1 MAKKGNTSIERI
13 LASKVNRLELRE
25 DLGNDIIKWGKKN
38 DWGNYLLGL
47 ATSQSE
53 HGAILKTKAK
63 YLTGLEIET
72 DNLEAQ
78 KFLKYA
84 NPKESWLDLSK
95 KLDIDDVTF
104 GAVAV
109 KVIPNVFGKPL
120 YFYHVDYGKLRVS
133 RCGNYLDYS
142 NDWQVN
148 EYIEPRIRYPR
159 YYDGIKKPSILILM
173 DYFPTSKRFEEF
185 YAKPSYNST
194 LTDIDTYVRISTYF
208 NNLVQNNFG
217 KSAIVT
223 VFKDDPTDP
232 EKQYIKAN
240 VKNETEGEESAGGSL
255 VVFTDRNGKGA
266 EVQELSGSNL
276 DKQYQEVMKNLR
288 EKIIIAHEINPAL
301 AGLATDGKLGISH
314 SKEIQQAHELYIK
327 KWAIPAQAKK
337 IGLLEK
343 MFSLKTGQP
352 GKELFKIKQ
361 LDWIAEELDYTNPT
375 LQNILSKDEIR
386 SFISKKFNL
395 ELQDSIKVSNT
406 NDSLN
411 SLSPLVATKVLEKM
425 SDAEIRSLI
434 LLPSNT
440 PESQVQQ
447 TGNEFMSKLSRRQI
461 SNMMRLVDDYEQGKK
476 NLNQTIILLKAFGLT
491 EEQAK
496 QFISL
501 DINEGTTEPTQMS
514 KCGCNVKLSKDKRD
528 KENLFIK
535 LAYENAHDI
544 NEEDEVLETFEV
556 TPLTMDINLRMA
568 AQPKFTVN
576 QLRNAI
582 LTQFRGNPEITAEE
596 ISELFGVDVA
606 FVQEQIE
613 WLVSKRLL
621 DSNVN
626 GLNPTE
632 KGFDKKNKEIKEVY
646 TEYYYDKREGVSGP
660 VILPTTRDFCKQM
673 YALHSENKKALTLKQ
688 IERIKNEFGDNAWDY
703 SGGFWNDGKEIQNK
717 CRHAWFGRTKV
728 RTIKR

>member
-1 MAKKGNTSIERI
+1 
-13 LASKVNRLELRE
+13 
-25 DLGNDIIKWGKKN
+25 
-38 DWGNYLLGL
+38 
-47 ATSQSE
+47 
-53 HGAILKTKAK
+53 
-63 YLTGLEIET
+63 
-72 DNLEAQ
+72 
-78 KFLKYA
+78 
-84 NPKESWLDLSK
+84 
-95 KLDIDDVTF
+95 
-104 GAVAV
+104 
-109 KVIPNVFGKPL
+109 
-120 YFYHVDYGKLRVS
+120 
-133 RCGNYLDYS
+133 
-142 NDWQVN
+142 
-148 EYIEPRIRYPR
+148 
-159 YYDGIKKPSILILM
+159 M

-288 EKIIIAHEINPAL
+288 EKVIIAHEINPAL
-301 AGLATDGKLGISH
+301 AGLATDGKLGMSH

-395 ELQDSIKVSNT
+395 ELQDSVRVSNT

-440 PESQVQQ
+440 PENQVQQ

-496 QFISL
+496 QFINL

-514 KCGCNVKLSKDKRD
+514 KCGCNVKMSKDKQD

-596 ISELFGVDVA
+596 ISELFSVDVA

-626 GLNPTE
+626 GLNPT
-632 KGFDKKNKEIKEVY
+632 DKALDKTNKEIKEVY
-646 TEYYYDKREGVSGP
+646 TEYYYDKREGVSGA

-688 IERIKNEFGDNAWDY
+688 IERIKNDFGDNAWDY
-703 SGGFWNDGKEIQNK
+703 SGGFWNDGTEIQNK

-728 RTIKR
+728 RTVKR

>member
-1 MAKKGNTSIERI
+1 MFTMAKKGNTSIERI

-38 DWGNYLLGL
+38 DWGNYIKGL
-47 ATSQSE
+47 AESQSE
-53 HGAILKTKAK
+53 HGAILKTKSK
-63 YLTGLEIET
+63 YLTGLEIES

-78 KFLKYA
+78 NFLKYA
-84 NPKESWLDLSK
+84 NPKESWYELSK
-95 KLDIDDVTF
+95 KLDIDDTIF
-104 GAVAV
+104 GAVAI

-133 RCGNYLDYS
+133 RCGNYFDYS

-148 EYIEPRIRYPR
+148 EYTEPRIRYPR
-159 YYDGIKKPSILILM
+159 YYDGIKKPSILVLM
-173 DYFPTSKRFEEF
+173 DYFPTSKRFEGL

-266 EVQELSGSNL
+266 EVQELSGNNL

-301 AGLATDGKLGISH
+301 AGLATDGKLGMSH
-314 SKEIQQAHELYIK
+314 SKEIQQAHELYVK

-337 IGLLEK
+337 SGLLEK

-352 GKELFKIKQ
+352 AKDLFKIKQ
-361 LDWIAEELDYTNPT
+361 LDWIAEELDYTNPNI
-375 LQNILSKDEIR
+375 QNILSKDEIR
-386 SFISKKFNL
+386 SFISKKYNI
-395 ELQDSIKVSNT
+395 ELT
-406 NDSLN
+406 L
-411 SLSPLVATKVLEKM
+411 
-425 SDAEIRSLI
+425 
-434 LLPSNT
+434 T
-440 PESQVQQ
+440 PVTTESQVQQ

-496 QFISL
+496 QFINL

-514 KCGCNVKLSKDKRD
+514 KCGCSVKLSKENQD

-535 LAYENAHDI
+535 LAYENAQDI
-544 NEEDEVLETFEV
+544 NEDDETLETFEV
-556 TPLTMDINLRMA
+556 TPLTMEINLRMA

-596 ISELFGVDVA
+596 ISELFIVDVA

-626 GLNPTE
+626 GLNPT
-632 KGFDKKNKEIKEVY
+632 DKALNKTNKEIKEVY
-646 TEYYYDKREGVSGP
+646 TEYFYDKREGVSGA
-660 VILPTTRDFCKQM
+660 VILPTTREFCKKM

-688 IERIKNEFGDNAWDY
+688 IEKIKNDFGDNAWDY

-728 RTIKR
+728 RTIKK

>member
-25 DLGNDIIKWGKKN
+25 DLGNDIIKWGKRN
-38 DWGNYLLGL
+38 DWGNYIKGL
-47 ATSQSE
+47 AESQSE
-53 HGAILKTKAK
+53 HGAILKTKSK
-63 YLTGLEIET
+63 YLTGLEIES

-78 KFLKYA
+78 NFLKYA
-84 NPKESWLDLSK
+84 NPKESWYELSK
-95 KLDIDDVTF
+95 KLDIDDTIF
-104 GAVAV
+104 GAIAV

-133 RCGNYLDYS
+133 RCGNYFDYS

-148 EYIEPRIRYPR
+148 EYTEPRIRYPR
-159 YYDGIKKPSILILM
+159 YYDGIKKPSILVLM
-173 DYFPTSKRFEEF
+173 DYFPTSKRFEEL

-223 VFKDDPTDP
+223 VFKDNPTDS

-240 VKNETEGEESAGGSL
+240 IKNETEGEESVGGSL

-266 EVQELSGSNL
+266 EIQELSGNNL

-301 AGLATDGKLGISH
+301 AGLATDGKLGMSH
-314 SKEIQQAHELYIK
+314 SKEIQQAHELYVK
-327 KWAIPAQAKK
+327 KWAIPAQCKK

-343 MFSLKTGQP
+343 MFRLKTGQP
-352 GKELFKIKQ
+352 GKDLFKIKQ
-361 LDWIAEELDYTNPT
+361 LDWIAEELDYTNPNI
-375 LQNILSKDEIR
+375 QNILSKDEIR
-386 SFISKKFNL
+386 NFISKKFNL
-395 ELQDSIKVSNT
+395 ELQDSVKVSNT

-496 QFISL
+496 QFINL

-514 KCGCNVKLSKDKRD
+514 KCGCSVKLSKENQD

-535 LAYENAHDI
+535 LAYENAQDI
-544 NEEDEVLETFEV
+544 NEDDETLETFEV
-556 TPLTMDINLRMA
+556 TPLTMEINLRMA

-596 ISELFGVDVA
+596 ISELFSVDVA

-626 GLNPTE
+626 GLNPTD
-632 KGFDKKNKEIKEVY
+632 KALDKKNKEIKEVY
-646 TEYYYDKREGVSGP
+646 TEYYYDKREGVSGA
-660 VILPTTRDFCKQM
+660 VILPTTREFCKKM

-688 IERIKNEFGDNAWDY
+688 IEKIKNEFGDNAWDY
-703 SGGFWNDGKEIQNK
+703 SGGFWNDGNEIQNK

-728 RTIKR
+728 RTIKK

>member
-53 HGAILKTKAK
+53 HGAILKTKSK
-63 YLTGLEIET
+63 YLTGLEIES

-84 NPKESWLDLSK
+84 NPKESWFDLTK

-104 GAVAV
+104 GAIAV

-288 EKIIIAHEINPAL
+288 EKVIIAHEINPTL
-301 AGLATDGKLGISH
+301 AGLATDGKLGMSH

-327 KWAIPAQAKK
+327 KWAIPAQVKK

-352 GKELFKIKQ
+352 GKDLFKIKQ

-386 SFISKKFNL
+386 SFISKKYNL
-395 ELQDSIKVSNT
+395 ELTLTPV
-406 NDSLN
+406 
-411 SLSPLVATKVLEKM
+411 
-425 SDAEIRSLI
+425 
-434 LLPSNT
+434 T

-496 QFISL
+496 QFINL

-514 KCGCNVKLSKDKRD
+514 KCGCNVKMSKDKQD

-626 GLNPTE
+626 GLNPTD
-632 KGFDKKNKEIKEVY
+632 KALDKKNKEIKEVY
-646 TEYYYDKREGVSGP
+646 TEYYYDKREGVKGA
-660 VILPTTRDFCKQM
+660 VILPTTRQFCIDM
-673 YALHSENKKALTLKQ
+673 YNLHNENKKALTLKQ

-703 SGGFWNDGKEIQNK
+703 SGGFWNDGNEIQNK

-728 RTIKR
+728 RTVKK

>member
-47 ATSQSE
+47 ANSQSE
-53 HGAILKTKAK
+53 HGTLLRAKAK
-63 YLTGLEIET
+63 YLTGLEIES

-84 NPKESWLDLSK
+84 NPKESWYDLSK

-104 GAVAV
+104 GAIAV

-159 YYDGIKKPSILILM
+159 YYEGIKKPSILILM
-173 DYFPTSKRFEEF
+173 DYFPNSKRFEEF

-266 EVQELSGSNL
+266 EVQELSGNNL

-288 EKIIIAHEINPAL
+288 EKITMTHEINPAL
-301 AGLATDGKLGISH
+301 AGLPTDGKIGVSH

-327 KWAIPAQAKK
+327 KCVIPAQIKK

-352 GKELFKIKQ
+352 GKDLFKIKQ
-361 LDWIAEELDYTNPT
+361 LEWIAEELDYTNPT

-386 SFISKKFNL
+386 SFISKKYNL
-395 ELQDSIKVSNT
+395 ELT
-406 NDSLN
+406 L
-411 SLSPLVATKVLEKM
+411 
-425 SDAEIRSLI
+425 
-434 LLPSNT
+434 T
-440 PESQVQQ
+440 PVTSESQVQQ

-688 IERIKNEFGDNAWDY
+688 IERIKNDFGDNAWDY
-703 SGGFWNDGKEIQNK
+703 SGGFWNDGIEIQNK

-728 RTIKR
+728 RTIKK